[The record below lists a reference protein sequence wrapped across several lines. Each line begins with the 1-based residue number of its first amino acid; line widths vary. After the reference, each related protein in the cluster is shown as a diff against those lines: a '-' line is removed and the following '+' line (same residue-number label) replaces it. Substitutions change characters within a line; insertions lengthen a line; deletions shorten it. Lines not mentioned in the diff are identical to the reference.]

1 MKIRVA
7 DITEKEKI
15 LESSTPASTYPT
27 LLQVQEA
34 GEGTFAGPV
43 DATLSIVREYDH
55 LKVKGRVVTRVVLTC
70 SRCLTD
76 FDFDITSNFTIY
88 LTKATGTVEEDEV
101 ELAEEDLLSVTYTGD
116 EIDLT
121 NEIAEQVLLEL
132 PYKPLCKEACLGL
145 CPVCGV
151 DNNSTVCGCMDS
163 RPSMAFS
170 SLGSFK
176 VKPDKG
182 E

>member
-15 LESSTPASTYPT
+15 LESSTGAAAYPT

-34 GEGTFAGPV
+34 GECTFLKPV
-43 DATLSIVREYDH
+43 DVSLSIVREYDH
-55 LKVKGRVVTRVVLTC
+55 IRVRGRIETGVGLVC
-70 SRCLTD
+70 SRCLADFTTD
-76 FDFDITSNFTIY
+76 VVSNFTIF
-88 LTKATGTVEEDEV
+88 LTRSSGAVEEDEV
-101 ELAEEDLLSVTYTGD
+101 ELGAEDLLSVTYDGD

-132 PYKPLCKEACLGL
+132 PYKPLCAEDCLGL

-151 DNNSTVCGCMDS
+151 DKNRTTCNCMDN
-163 RPSMAFS
+163 RPGMAFS
-170 SLGSFK
+170 SLGGFK
-176 VKPDKG
+176 VKQ
-182 E
+182 